1 MNVSAAIKSE
11 FMSFQTRENSGV
23 IGGVEKKVDHKGR
36 GRDGGGRGSLSVC
49 PSRPEAREKH
59 AVQQTGSLHAST
71 ILFSGGYL
79 AASSLQHVEEDGA
92 FVWMLKIPNEVKIFY
107 WLFTMD
113 RLSTA
118 EPLFRHSTTSTC
130 QLCDGC
136 I

>member
-1 MNVSAAIKSE
+1 MNVSAANKSE

-23 IGGVEKKVDHKGR
+23 IGGVEKKVER
-36 GRDGGGRGSLSVC
+36 QRRRRQVVCLSQR
-49 PSRPEAREKH
+49 RPEAREKH